1 MVMIIRESFVDI
13 STLALSHQCLLTSV
27 ELELCFILNATGKK
41 GKDDFKKMIGCIKY
55 MIKRIGVKSVNY
67 CLISFK
73 KGKAFQHVS
82 FDANSFFKDDEDLL
96 FRRLDALNPPVNCC
110 PALHDDFDQAAEA
123 FKTKA
128 IRIASKKVKFRD
140 VYSPSVKQSTLR
152 SRNKKPLSW
161 NVKPSWVTRN

>member
-1 MVMIIRESFVDI
+1 MVMIIHEKFVDI

-55 MIKRIGVKSVNY
+55 MIRRVGVKSVNY

-73 KGKAFQHVS
+73 KGKAFQHVR
-82 FDANSFFKDDEDLL
+82 FDDNSIFKDDEDL
-96 FRRLDALNPPVNCC
+96 FRRLNALNPPVNCC

-128 IRIASKKVKFRD
+128 IRIASRKVKFRD
-140 VYSPSVKQSTLR
+140 VYSPMCEAKHLAKSQ
-152 SRNKKPLSW
+152 
-161 NVKPSWVTRN
+161 

>member
-1 MVMIIRESFVDI
+1 MVMIIHEKFVDI

-55 MIKRIGVKSVNY
+55 MIKRVGVKTVNY

-73 KGKAFQHVS
+73 KGKAFQHVR
-82 FDANSFFKDDEDLL
+82 FDDNSIFKDDEDL
-96 FRRLDALNPPVNCC
+96 FRRLNALNPPVNCC

-128 IRIASKKVKFRD
+128 IRIASRKVKFRD
-140 VYSPSVKQSTLR
+140 VYSPRCEANHLAKSQ
-152 SRNKKPLSW
+152 
-161 NVKPSWVTRN
+161 